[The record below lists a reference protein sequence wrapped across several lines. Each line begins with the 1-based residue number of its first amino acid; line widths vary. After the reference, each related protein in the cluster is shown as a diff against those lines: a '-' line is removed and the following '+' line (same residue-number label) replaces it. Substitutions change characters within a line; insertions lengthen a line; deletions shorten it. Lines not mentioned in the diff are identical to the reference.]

1 MSLAIFDLDNT
12 LIAGDSDHSW
22 GEYLVEKSLVDAK
35 TFKQTNDQFYQDY
48 RNGTLDIFKYQA
60 FVLEPLTR
68 FSQQQLKQLQTEFMA
83 EKIQAMLLKKA
94 FELIHSHR
102 NKSHELL
109 IITATNR
116 FVAAPIAQQ
125 LGIENLLA
133 TEPEI
138 INQRYTGRIT
148 GTPCFQ
154 EGKVTR
160 LQTWLSHKKLD
171 LNHSY
176 FYSDSHNDLPLLKQ
190 VSHPIAVDPDEK
202 LKQQATQQGWK
213 IISLR

>member
-22 GEYLVEKSLVDAK
+22 GEFLVEKSLVDAK
-35 TFKQTNDQFYQDY
+35 TFKQGNDQFYQDY
-48 RNGTLDIFKYQA
+48 LDGTLDIIAYQA
-60 FVLEPLTR
+60 FALAPLTR
-68 FSQQQLKQLQTEFMA
+68 LSQEQLRALQAEFMA
-83 EKIQAMLLKKA
+83 EKIQNLMLEKA
-94 FELIHSHR
+94 QKLIDSHR
-102 NKSHELL
+102 SQNHKLL

-116 FVAAPIAQQ
+116 FIAAPIAKQ
-125 LGIENLLA
+125 LNIENLLA

-138 INQRYTGRIT
+138 INKKYTGRIT

-160 LQTWLSHKKLD
+160 LQSWLNSRELD
-171 LNHSY
+171 LTRSY
-176 FYSDSHNDLPLLKQ
+176 FYSDSHNDLPLLKR
-190 VSHPIAVDPDEK
+190 VSHPVAVDPDEK
-202 LKQQATQQGWK
+202 LKREADQRGWN